1 MNKQGTPKQY
11 KTTNKLK
18 VFLTNKGVE
27 IINLPKILQYKKI
40 FSKMAFQISKDDI
53 TNKLQQSIRLKLFR
67 YKKLTPLF
75 KVKVF

>member
-1 MNKQGTPKQY
+1 MNKQDTPKQY

-18 VFLTNKGVE
+18 IFLTNKGVE

-40 FSKMAFQISKDDI
+40 FSKMPFQISKDDI

-75 KVKVF
+75 KAKVF